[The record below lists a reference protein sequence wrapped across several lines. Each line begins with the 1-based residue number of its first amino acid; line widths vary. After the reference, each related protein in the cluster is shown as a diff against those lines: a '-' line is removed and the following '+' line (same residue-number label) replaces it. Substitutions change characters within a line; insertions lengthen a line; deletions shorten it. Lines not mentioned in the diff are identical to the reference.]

1 MNGISKGEKVTC
13 SSSVD
18 EKMRYESGKL
28 HLINSISS
36 INIRVF
42 HWAHSHEPLPASKT
56 TVNRSQIVP
65 KRHSLCF
72 CSYFSYRFSSQYPTN
87 TKTKL
92 WWKNGTL
99 WFQNALTRTHG
110 NLIIIQWN
118 SVCLSVIDNVR
129 KNRRKN
135 WPKLHSFV
143 YEKRVTRKHAVEQLI
158 VLWPSI
164 R

>member
-1 MNGISKGEKVTC
+1 MEFRRGRKSLVLHQSTKKCVMNLVHCTWSIQ
-13 SSSVD
+13 SV
-18 EKMRYESGKL
+18 R
-28 HLINSISS
+28 SIFVYF
-36 INIRVF
+36 IG
-42 HWAHSHEPLPASKT
+42 AHSHESLPAPKT
-56 TVNRSQIVP
+56 TVNRSQMKSCRKDTVSAFVLIFLIVSLHNIPQTP
-65 KRHSLCF
+65 K
-72 CSYFSYRFSSQYPTN
+72 Q
-87 TKTKL
+87 KL
-92 WWKNGTL
+92 WKNETL